1 MKKILAVISACIVA
15 SFAFSGR
22 QIYAAETDTNDGL
35 NYTNQHESVVGDVD
49 ADGRFSI
56 SDVVLMQRWLLAVP
70 DTKLA
75 DWQAGDLY
83 TDGGLDVFD
92 LCLMKR
98 ALIQTMTHNP
108 LDSLIGME
116 YEDAVRNTYISKSE
130 YNYQIAGNLKS
141 TIEDKMGR
149 PLDYS
154 KDRFYLVDNENLGLN
169 SDTKY
174 LYNAGTM
181 DVYPI
186 NEETRMNCA
195 TWYWKGT
202 KAALYGID
210 NDAEKQ
216 NEFLDAMEFY
226 GITEI
231 YYSIGANKLI
241 KSKDMVEAFV
251 KNAYARNMKVYLVTG
266 EKTWLYEDSYQTAIY
281 NIFDKVEE
289 YNNLVSYDARL
300 AGVSYD
306 VEVWTNSE
314 FNWKNN
320 NAARYQQ
327 VKFIETAQKYAES
340 KNLSV
345 SYCLPF
351 WIVQYDYT
359 DDEGVTRNVY
369 DSVTQIANDTILM
382 VYRDSAG
389 AVEKLVTG
397 VQNNAENSVFYYIE
411 KNDCNLEIAVQMDE
425 NTEGDYVTFYEE
437 EKENP
442 GYVTAAIATMKSDLK
457 MYQYCTTFAIHHAIV
472 LYEYYLSL

>member
-1 MKKILAVISACIVA
+1 MKKLLAVISACI
-15 SFAFSGR
+15 FAFFSFSWR
-22 QIYAAETDTNDGL
+22 QTYAAETDKNDRL
-35 NYTNQHESVVGDVD
+35 NYTQHESVSGDVNCD
-49 ADGRFSI
+49 SEFNIAD
-56 SDVVLMQRWLLAVP
+56 VMLLQKWLLAVP
-70 DTKLA
+70 DTELA
-75 DWQAGDLY
+75 DWKAGDLCE
-83 TDGGLDVFD
+83 DNRLDVFD

-98 ALIQTMTHNP
+98 ALIQTMTSNP

-116 YEDAVRNTYISKSE
+116 YEDAVQNAYISKSE
-130 YNYQIAGNLKS
+130 YNYQISGNLKR
-141 TIEDKMGR
+141 TIEDKMKR

-154 KDRFYLVDNENLGLN
+154 IDRFYLVNNEKLDLN

-174 LYNAGTM
+174 LYNADTM
-181 DVYPI
+181 DVYI
-186 NEETRMNCA
+186 VNEETKMNCA
-195 TWYWKGT
+195 TWYWKGS

-210 NDAEKQ
+210 DDTEKQ

-231 YYSIGANKLI
+231 YYSIGANKLV
-241 KSKDMVEAFV
+241 KSKDMVESFV
-251 KNAYARNMKVYLVTG
+251 KNAYARNMKVYLLTG
-266 EKTWLYEDSYQTAIY
+266 EKTWLYEDSYQIAIY

-289 YNNLVSYDARL
+289 YNGLVDYDARL

-320 NAARYQQ
+320 DTARFQQ

-345 SYCLPF
+345 SYCLRF
-351 WIVQYDYT
+351 WIVQYDYI

-369 DSVTQIANDTILM
+369 DSITQIANDTILM
-382 VYRDSAG
+382 VYRDSAD
-389 AVEKLVTG
+389 AVERLVTG

-411 KNDCNLEIAVQMDE
+411 KNDCNLEIAVE
-425 NTEGDYVTFYEE
+425 VNETSEGDYVTFYEE

-442 GYVTAAIATMKSDLK
+442 GYVTAEIATIKSDLEAYK
-457 MYQYCTTFAIHHAIV
+457 YRTTFAIHHAIV
-472 LYEYYLSL
+472 LYEFYLSL